1 MALQM
6 KNKGMPNEIKDIKE
20 PVESPS
26 PTVNCNNN
34 APKYGTVIPN
44 RIFVGGISSSTT
56 EQDLMQLFSSYGT
69 VQNAKIIVDRAG
81 VSKGYGFVTFETD
94 DEAKRLQKDAENIV
108 LKERRLN
115 IAPAIRK
122 QVQTGYGRPSY
133 EGVQAGPGSPVPL
146 PNQVCRQNGVT
157 YTFLNGVAYFP
168 HQAVPPQTAQPM
180 TPLPANHV
188 EHSPVY
194 TAAGTYSGLPQSNSG
209 QSYPFSYAPQGH
221 IYYQTHYPYP
231 MPFEGCYQVGESH
244 SGVVTVQSGSD
255 SAGVISYP
263 QYYLTHQPSQPDVA
277 YFQPQNSV
285 QPLSISQE
293 PVMYTPPRGYD
304 STTVFYSEQKMAEP
318 STPPPQQP
326 PQQPPH
332 PHILPQH
339 PLPHQISQI
348 VHPNMEDCQKK
359 DKQSKLETPV
369 VSLSKVYHERNEDHL
384 HHARIKCQS
393 PGRKVVQRHLNNNN
407 PDVTNRNVG
416 KKPHRS
422 SPVVLNSGPS
432 PRPFLVPSHNQS
444 SSLQVPQFPFYS
456 ARQYLNPVPPAPS
469 YYPAPPRRTY
479 YHRNKYS
486 TRSKNSNTKWFN
498 KDNAESGTE
507 EGSCVMPNPLTPPIT
522 PRSPQDVDITVPQ
535 ADDIVQSMQA
545 LAI

>member
-304 STTVFYSEQKMAEP
+304 STTVFYSE
-318 STPPPQQP
+318 
-326 PQQPPH
+326 
-332 PHILPQH
+332 
-339 PLPHQISQI
+339 
-348 VHPNMEDCQKK
+348 
-359 DKQSKLETPV
+359 
-369 VSLSKVYHERNEDHL
+369 
-384 HHARIKCQS
+384 
-393 PGRKVVQRHLNNNN
+393 
-407 PDVTNRNVG
+407 
-416 KKPHRS
+416 
-422 SPVVLNSGPS
+422 
-432 PRPFLVPSHNQS
+432 
-444 SSLQVPQFPFYS
+444 VPQFPFYS